1 MKLKRIWV
9 VGYFEALL
17 KQYNAKF
24 SIFLIKKHFLTVLL
38 KD

>member
-9 VGYFEALL
+9 GEYFEALL
-17 KQYNAKF
+17 KQYNVKF

>member
-9 VGYFEALL
+9 GGYFEALL
-17 KQYNAKF
+17 KQYNVKF